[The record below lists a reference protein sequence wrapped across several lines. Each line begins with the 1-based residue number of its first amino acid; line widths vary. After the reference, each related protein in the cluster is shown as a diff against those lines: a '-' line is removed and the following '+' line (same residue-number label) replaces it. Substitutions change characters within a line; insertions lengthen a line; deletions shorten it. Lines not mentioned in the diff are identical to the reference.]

1 MCKNLFSFINSLIQL
16 YVLPLK
22 SKPILLFDNHSSFSI
37 KGRYSTSQFNKI
49 VLIGPPGAGKSSIGK
64 ALAKELSLPF
74 IDSDGEIEKS
84 VGKKISEIFVDD
96 GEPHFRVLE
105 MEKVKQLLEDF
116 VGVISLGGG
125 APINS
130 EISQILESADYPVIF
145 IDVSIAQAAV
155 RIGFNKDRP
164 LLLINPRQQWMNLMS
179 ERRPVYEK
187 LATDTVS
194 SDSKKPHE
202 VAKVIV
208 EKIKAKI

>member
-1 MCKNLFSFINSLIQL
+1 ML
-16 YVLPLK
+16 
-22 SKPILLFDNHSSFSI
+22 
-37 KGRYSTSQFNKI
+37 NKI

-84 VGKKISEIFVDD
+84 AGKKISEIFVDD
-96 GEPHFRVLE
+96 GETHFRHLE
-105 MEKVKQLLEDF
+105 VKKVKQLLQNF

-125 APINS
+125 APINL

-145 IDVSIAQAAV
+145 IDVSISQAAV

-179 ERRPVYEK
+179 ERRPIYEK
-187 LATDTVS
+187 LATETVS

-202 VAKVIV
+202 VAKVIA

>member
-1 MCKNLFSFINSLIQL
+1 M
-16 YVLPLK
+16 
-22 SKPILLFDNHSSFSI
+22 
-37 KGRYSTSQFNKI
+37 FNKI

-96 GEPHFRVLE
+96 GETHFRDLE
-105 MEKVKQLLEDF
+105 VEKVKQLLQDF

-125 APINS
+125 APINA

-208 EKIKAKI
+208 EKITAKI

>member
-1 MCKNLFSFINSLIQL
+1 MLE
-16 YVLPLK
+16 
-22 SKPILLFDNHSSFSI
+22 
-37 KGRYSTSQFNKI
+37 KI
-49 VLIGPPGAGKSSIGK
+49 VLIGPPGAGKSSIGRV
-64 ALAKELSLPF
+64 LAKELLLPF

-84 VGKKISEIFVDD
+84 ADKKISEIFVDD
-96 GEPHFRVLE
+96 GEPHFRALE
-105 MEKVKQLLEDF
+105 VEKVKELLREF
-116 VGVISLGGG
+116 EGVISLGGG

-130 EISQILESADYPVIF
+130 EISQILGAASYPVIF
-145 IDVSIAQAAV
+145 IDVSIAQAAT

-179 ERRPVYEK
+179 ERRPIYEK

-202 VAKVIV
+202 VAKIIV

>member
-1 MCKNLFSFINSLIQL
+1 MLE
-16 YVLPLK
+16 
-22 SKPILLFDNHSSFSI
+22 
-37 KGRYSTSQFNKI
+37 KI
-49 VLIGPPGAGKSSIGK
+49 VLIGPPGAGKSSIGR

-84 VGKKISEIFVDD
+84 AGKKISEIFVDD
-96 GEPHFRVLE
+96 GEPHFRALE
-105 MEKVKQLLEDF
+105 VEKVKELLREF
-116 VGVISLGGG
+116 EGVISLGGG
-125 APINS
+125 APIIS
-130 EISQILESADYPVIF
+130 EISQILGVASYPVIF
-145 IDVSIAQAAV
+145 IDVSIAQAAT

-179 ERRPVYEK
+179 ERRPIYEK

-202 VAKVIV
+202 VAKIIV